1 MNPLSNL
8 INNLK
13 KLPGVGDKSAQR
25 IAFYILGMPVKEV
38 ENISNSMTYSRNS
51 ISYCDVCFN
60 ITLQSKCFVCNDQ
73 KRAVDNICIV
83 AEPKDV
89 FAIEKTGAYLG
100 LYHVLGGVLSP
111 LDGIQPESLRI
122 KELIDRLKNGNFKE
136 VFFAI
141 NPTVEGDS
149 TVMYLSSILAP
160 LNLKLT
166 KLAFGLPMGSDI
178 DYVDEITLTKAI
190 SLRRTLEN

>member
-1 MNPLSNL
+1 MNPLTKL
-8 INNLK
+8 IDNLK

-25 IAFYILGMPVKEV
+25 IAFFILGMPAKEV
-38 ENISNSMTYSRNS
+38 ESISNAMSYSRNS
-51 ISYCDVCFN
+51 ISYCKVCFN
-60 ITLQSKCFVCNDQ
+60 ITLQSKCHICVDE
-73 KRAVDNICIV
+73 KRQSDHICIV

-100 LYHVLGGVLSP
+100 MYHVLGGLISP

-122 KELIDRLKNGNFKE
+122 KELIDRLKTGTFNE

-190 SLRRTLEN
+190 SLRRSIES

>member
-1 MNPLSNL
+1 MNPLTSL
-8 INNLK
+8 IDNLK

-25 IAFYILGMPVKEV
+25 IAFYILGMPEKEV
-38 ENISNSMTYSRNS
+38 DSISLSMQNSRKL
-51 ISYCDVCFN
+51 ISYCQTCFN
-60 ITLQSKCFVCNDQ
+60 ITLKSTCYICNDD
-73 KRAVDNICIV
+73 KRISDNICIV

-100 LYHVLGGVLSP
+100 KYHVLGGLISP

-122 KELIDRLKNGNFKE
+122 KELISRLKQGEFKE

-149 TVMYLSSILAP
+149 TVMYLSSILTP
-160 LNLKLT
+160 LNLNLT

-190 SLRRTLEN
+190 SLRRTIEK